1 MKFKPMANKTIKTLM
16 ILLSLIMAVV
26 ILTFMIRLWPDGSKV
41 TLCGYA
47 LSPEKQLIV
56 LVALGGALGAFVHMS
71 TSLVDYIGAKKLM
84 SQWIPW
90 YLMRPFIG
98 AALAVIFY
106 LLILGG
112 IVNPYAN
119 QNTASTSET
128 NTEISI
134 PDESSAQPLEYSDS
148 ISGDSLG
155 SDSSVVMMHD
165 TPVATEENKTEISVA
180 EEEKIPQ
187 QGQMPPVN
195 PYGILAIAC
204 MSGMF
209 SKHAIDKLKEV
220 FEGLFRLKEK
230 KTLPNSLDEDPS
242 NDA

>member
-1 MKFKPMANKTIKTLM
+1 MATKTIKTLM
-16 ILLSLIMAVV
+16 ILLSLVMALV
-26 ILTFMIRLWPDGSKV
+26 ILTLMVRLWPDGTKV
-41 TLCGYA
+41 SMCGYA

-56 LVALGGALGAFVHMS
+56 LVALGGALGAFVHMT

-119 QNTASTSET
+119 QNTAANNET

-134 PDESSAQPLEYSDS
+134 PEETNALPEENADSIVTDSLVSDS
-148 ISGDSLG
+148 AAM
-155 SDSSVVMMHD
+155 VMTD
-165 TPVATEENKTEISVA
+165 TPLTHEEHKTEILA
-180 EEEKIPQ
+180 NEEEKIPQ

-230 KTLPNSLDEDPS
+230 RTLPNSLDEDPS